1 MKRLKL
7 NLRVVFLAVL
17 VFLTTNLCAQES
29 SPRQL
34 QKMDSV
40 EIGLLTCSPGKEIY
54 SLFGHT
60 AIRVHDAATG
70 QDVAVNY
77 GLFNYHT
84 PYFIPRFVF
93 GLCDYEMGIY
103 PFDLFMEEYTE
114 EGRGVIEQRINLT
127 RQEKLDI
134 INALALNA
142 RPENKVYRYNFFYDN
157 CSSRARD
164 MIIDH
169 IHGHVGYRV
178 NASVTSSYRAM
189 VHQWDEQ
196 HPWDSFG
203 CDLLLG
209 VKADRQTTLRQQQF
223 LPDSLR
229 ASFASAKV
237 FREHQSPADL
247 VDSTWTVLEAQ
258 TPATGSSI
266 FDIFTPR
273 VVISILTLVV
283 VLASVREYRR
293 KKIYWGIDLAL
304 LLADGLAGF
313 VLFLMIFSKHPTV
326 SLNLQILLLN
336 PLSLIAF
343 YSVVRKSRRS
353 QYSIWWTVFAVCILL
368 FFVGNLLQDYASGM
382 NILALCLLDRCI
394 VNYCV
399 HAKGKYASSLN
410 TNKKII

>member
-1 MKRLKL
+1 VKRLKRH
-7 NLRVVFLAVL
+7 LRVVFLAVL
-17 VFLTTNLCAQES
+17 VFLTTIIWAQEAT
-29 SPRQL
+29 PRQL
-34 QKMDSV
+34 QEMDSV

-54 SLFGHT
+54 SLYGHT
-60 AIRVHDAATG
+60 AIRVRDAATG

-84 PYFIPRFVF
+84 PHFIPRFVF

-114 EGRGVIEQRINLT
+114 EGRGVVEQRINLT

-164 MIIDH
+164 MIVDH

-178 NASVTSSYRAM
+178 DASVTSSYRMM
-189 VHQWDEQ
+189 VHQWDEH
-196 HPWDSFG
+196 HPWDCFG

-209 VKADRQTTLRQQQF
+209 VNADRQTTLRQQQF

-229 ASFASAKV
+229 ASFASAMV
-237 FREHQSPADL
+237 FREHHSPANL

-258 TPATGSSI
+258 TPKTGI
-266 FDIFTPR
+266 CFFDIFTPR
-273 VVISILTLVV
+273 VVISILTLLV
-283 VLASVREYRR
+283 VLASVREYR
-293 KKIYWGIDLAL
+293 KKRIYWGIDLAL
-304 LLADGLAGF
+304 LLIDGLAGL

-336 PLSLIAF
+336 PLSLVAL
-343 YSVVRKSRRS
+343 YSVAKKSRRG
-353 QYSIWWTVFAVCILL
+353 QYSKWWTVFAVCILL
-368 FFVGNLLQDYASGM
+368 FFIGNILQDYASGM

-394 VNYCV
+394 VNYAV
-399 HAKGKYASSLN
+399 RFKGNNVL
-410 TNKKII
+410 TKILTRK

>member
-1 MKRLKL
+1 VKRLKRH
-7 NLRVVFLAVL
+7 LRVVFLAVL
-17 VFLTTNLCAQES
+17 VFLTTIIWAQEAT
-29 SPRQL
+29 PRQL
-34 QKMDSV
+34 QEMDSV
-40 EIGLLTCSPGKEIY
+40 EIGLLTCSPGKVIY
-54 SLFGHT
+54 SLYGHT
-60 AIRVHDAATG
+60 AIRVRDAATG

-84 PYFIPRFVF
+84 PHFIPRFVF

-114 EGRGVIEQRINLT
+114 EGRGVVEQRINLT

-164 MIIDH
+164 MIVDH

-178 NASVTSSYRAM
+178 DASVTSSYRMM
-189 VHQWDEQ
+189 VHQWDEH
-196 HPWDSFG
+196 HPWDCFG

-209 VKADRQTTLRQQQF
+209 VNADRQTTLRQQQF

-229 ASFASAKV
+229 ASFASAMV
-237 FREHQSPADL
+237 FREHHSPANL

-258 TPATGSSI
+258 TPKTGI
-266 FDIFTPR
+266 CFFDIFTPR
-273 VVISILTLVV
+273 VVISILTLLV
-283 VLASVREYRR
+283 VLASVREYR
-293 KKIYWGIDLAL
+293 KKRIYWGIDLAL
-304 LLADGLAGF
+304 LLIDGLAGL

-336 PLSLIAF
+336 PLSLVAL
-343 YSVVRKSRRS
+343 YSVAKKSRRG
-353 QYSIWWTVFAVCILL
+353 QYSKWWTVFAVCILL
-368 FFVGNLLQDYASGM
+368 FFIGNILQDYASGM

-394 VNYCV
+394 VNYAV
-399 HAKGKYASSLN
+399 RFKGNNVL
-410 TNKKII
+410 TKILTRK

>member
-1 MKRLKL
+1 MKRLKRY
-7 NLRVVFLAVL
+7 LRVVFLAVL
-17 VFLTTNLCAQES
+17 VFLTTTIRAQEAT
-29 SPRQL
+29 PRQL
-34 QKMDSV
+34 QEMDSV

-54 SLFGHT
+54 SLYGHT
-60 AIRVHDAATG
+60 AIRVRDAATG

-84 PYFIPRFVF
+84 PHFIPRFVF

-127 RQEKLDI
+127 RQEKIDI

-164 MIIDH
+164 MIVDH
-169 IHGHVGYRV
+169 IRGHVGYRV
-178 NASVTSSYRAM
+178 NASVTSSYRMM
-189 VHQWDEQ
+189 VHQWDEL
-196 HPWDSFG
+196 HPWDCFG

-209 VKADRQTTLRQQQF
+209 VNADRQTTLRQQQF

-229 ASFASAKV
+229 ASFATAKV
-237 FREHQSPADL
+237 FREHQSPANL

-258 TPATGSSI
+258 TPETDLSF

-273 VVISILTLVV
+273 VAITILTLLV
-283 VLASVREYRR
+283 VLASVRESR
-293 KKIYWGIDLAL
+293 KKRIYWGIDLAL
-304 LLADGLAGF
+304 LLVDGLAGL

-336 PLSLIAF
+336 PLSLVAL
-343 YSVVRKSRRS
+343 YSVAKKSRRG
-353 QYSIWWTVFAVCILL
+353 QYSKWWTVFAVCILL
-368 FFVGNLLQDYASGM
+368 FFIGNILQDYASGM

-394 VNYCV
+394 VNYAV
-399 HAKGKYASSLN
+399 RFKGNNVL
-410 TNKKII
+410 TKIVTRQ

>member
-1 MKRLKL
+1 MKRLKRH
-7 NLRVVFLAVL
+7 LRVVFLAVL
-17 VFLTTNLCAQES
+17 VFLTTIIWAQEAT
-29 SPRQL
+29 PRQL
-34 QKMDSV
+34 QEMDSV

-54 SLFGHT
+54 SLYGHT
-60 AIRVHDAATG
+60 AIRVRDAATG

-84 PYFIPRFVF
+84 PLFIPRFVF

-114 EGRGVIEQRINLT
+114 EGRGVVEQRINLT

-164 MIIDH
+164 MIVDH

-178 NASVTSSYRAM
+178 DASVTSSYRMM
-189 VHQWDEQ
+189 VHQWDEH
-196 HPWDSFG
+196 HPWDCFG

-209 VKADRQTTLRQQQF
+209 VNADRQTTLRQQQF

-229 ASFASAKV
+229 ASFASAMV
-237 FREHQSPADL
+237 FREHHSPANL

-258 TPATGSSI
+258 TPKTGI
-266 FDIFTPR
+266 CFFDIFTPR
-273 VVISILTLVV
+273 VVISILTLLV
-283 VLASVREYRR
+283 VLASVREYR
-293 KKIYWGIDLAL
+293 KKRIYWGIDLAL
-304 LLADGLAGF
+304 LLIDGLAGL

-336 PLSLIAF
+336 PLSLVAL
-343 YSVVRKSRRS
+343 YSVAKKSRRG
-353 QYSIWWTVFAVCILL
+353 QYSKWWTVFAVCILL
-368 FFVGNLLQDYASGM
+368 FFIGNILQDYASGM

-394 VNYCV
+394 VNYAV
-399 HAKGKYASSLN
+399 RFKGNNVL
-410 TNKKII
+410 TKILTRK

>member
-1 MKRLKL
+1 MKRLKRH
-7 NLRVVFLAVL
+7 LRVVFLAVL
-17 VFLTTNLCAQES
+17 VFLTTIIWAQEAT
-29 SPRQL
+29 PRQL
-34 QKMDSV
+34 QEMDSV

-54 SLFGHT
+54 SLYGHT
-60 AIRVHDAATG
+60 AIRVRDAATG

-84 PYFIPRFVF
+84 PHFIPRFVF

-114 EGRGVIEQRINLT
+114 EGRGVVEQRINLT

-164 MIIDH
+164 MIVDH

-178 NASVTSSYRAM
+178 DASVTSSYRMM
-189 VHQWDEQ
+189 VHQWDEH
-196 HPWDSFG
+196 HPWDCFG

-209 VKADRQTTLRQQQF
+209 VNADRQTTLRQQQF

-229 ASFASAKV
+229 ASFASAMV
-237 FREHQSPADL
+237 FREHHSPANL

-258 TPATGSSI
+258 TPKTGI
-266 FDIFTPR
+266 CFFDIFTPR
-273 VVISILTLVV
+273 VVISILTLLV
-283 VLASVREYRR
+283 VLASVREYR
-293 KKIYWGIDLAL
+293 KKRIYWGIDLAL
-304 LLADGLAGF
+304 LLIDGLAGL
-313 VLFLMIFSKHPTV
+313 VLFLMIFSRHPTV

-336 PLSLIAF
+336 PLSLVAL
-343 YSVVRKSRRS
+343 YSVAKKSRRG
-353 QYSIWWTVFAVCILL
+353 QYSKWWTVFAVCILL
-368 FFVGNLLQDYASGM
+368 FFIGNILQDYASGM

-394 VNYCV
+394 VNYAV
-399 HAKGKYASSLN
+399 RFKGNNVL
-410 TNKKII
+410 TKILTRK

>member
-1 MKRLKL
+1 MKRLKRH
-7 NLRVVFLAVL
+7 LRVVFLAVL
-17 VFLTTNLCAQES
+17 VFLTTTIWAQEAT
-29 SPRQL
+29 PRQL
-34 QKMDSV
+34 QEMDSV

-54 SLFGHT
+54 SLYGHT
-60 AIRVHDAATG
+60 AIRVRDAATG

-84 PYFIPRFVF
+84 PHFIPRFVF

-114 EGRGVIEQRINLT
+114 EGRGVVEQRINLT

-164 MIIDH
+164 MIVDH

-178 NASVTSSYRAM
+178 DASVTSSYRMM
-189 VHQWDEQ
+189 VHQWDEH
-196 HPWDSFG
+196 HPWDCFG

-209 VKADRQTTLRQQQF
+209 VNADRQTTLRQQQF

-229 ASFASAKV
+229 ASFASAMV
-237 FREHQSPADL
+237 FREHHSPANL
-247 VDSTWTVLEAQ
+247 VDSTWTVLEA
-258 TPATGSSI
+258 PPPKTGI
-266 FDIFTPR
+266 CFFDIFTPR
-273 VVISILTLVV
+273 VVISILTLLV
-283 VLASVREYRR
+283 VLASVREYR
-293 KKIYWGIDLAL
+293 KKRIYWGIDLAL
-304 LLADGLAGF
+304 LLIDGLAGL

-336 PLSLIAF
+336 PLSLVAL
-343 YSVVRKSRRS
+343 YSVAKKSRRG
-353 QYSIWWTVFAVCILL
+353 QYSKWWTVFAVCILL
-368 FFVGNLLQDYASGM
+368 FFIGNILQDYASGM

-394 VNYCV
+394 VNYAV
-399 HAKGKYASSLN
+399 RFKGNNVL
-410 TNKKII
+410 TKILTRK

>member
-1 MKRLKL
+1 MKRLKRH
-7 NLRVVFLAVL
+7 LRVVFLTVL
-17 VFLTTNLCAQES
+17 VFLTTSIRAQEAT
-29 SPRQL
+29 PRQL
-34 QKMDSV
+34 QEMDSV

-54 SLFGHT
+54 SLYGHT
-60 AIRVHDAATG
+60 AIRVRDAATG

-84 PYFIPRFVF
+84 PHFIPRFVF

-103 PFDLFMEEYTE
+103 PFELFMEEYTE

-134 INALALNA
+134 INALTFNA
-142 RPENKVYRYNFFYDN
+142 RPENKVYHYNFFYDN

-164 MIIDH
+164 MIVDH

-178 NASVTSSYRAM
+178 NVSVTSSYRMM

-196 HPWDSFG
+196 HPWDCFG

-209 VKADRQTTLRQQQF
+209 VNADRKTTLRQQQF

-229 ASFASAKV
+229 ASFATAKV
-237 FREHQSPADL
+237 FREHQPPVNL
-247 VDSTWTVLEAQ
+247 VDSTWTALEAQ
-258 TPATGSSI
+258 APETDRSF
-266 FDIFTPR
+266 FDVFTPR
-273 VVISILTLVV
+273 VAISILTLLV
-283 VLASVREYRR
+283 VLASVSEYHK

-304 LLADGLAGF
+304 LLVDGLAGL

-336 PLSLIAF
+336 PLSLVGL
-343 YSVVRKSRRS
+343 YSVIKKNRRG
-353 QYSIWWTVFAVCILL
+353 QYSKWLTMFAVCILL
-368 FFVGNLLQDYASGM
+368 FFIGNFLQDYASGM
-382 NILALCLLDRCI
+382 NILALCLLDRCV
-394 VNYCV
+394 VNYV
-399 HAKGKYASSLN
+399 VRFKDNNVL
-410 TNKKII
+410 TR